1 MAKKIK
7 VWDGTKW
14 EDVTP
19 SLPVALIDHS
29 HNQYIDKNIID
40 AAGDLIYGAGD
51 DTPARLAIGT
61 AGQVLQVNSGATAP
75 EWSTPTSAGNLII
88 NGAFD
93 FWQRG
98 TSIVQTGGQY
108 TADRWRIQASTAVP
122 TRTITQESFTPN
134 ELNEIG
140 FGDARFYFRSTLT
153 TVGSSTGVFIS
164 QRVEDVR
171 SLANQTATVSFYAKS
186 DSTRTQT
193 VDLRQNFG
201 SGGSATVTFGSNT
214 FSTTTSW
221 QRFSFTISVPSIS
234 GKTLGANSFI
244 ELHFT
249 QALADGSVL
258 DVWGVQLEAN
268 PIATSF
274 KPNANSLSEELAACQ
289 RYYYRIFPNDTNKML
304 AIATTA
310 STTLGAFLGQFPTT
324 MRVAPTAL
332 EQSGTASDYAVNFAG
347 TATTCS
353 VVPTFGAATTDT
365 HFLVTFT
372 VASGLTAGQGGRGIT
387 NGTNAFLGWSAEL

>member
-51 DTPARLAIGT
+51 DTPAILAIGT

-108 TADRWRIQASTAVP
+108 TADRWRIQAATAVP

-134 ELNEIG
+134 ELNELG

-153 TVGSSTGVFIS
+153 TVGSSTNVFIS

-171 SLANQTATVSFYAKS
+171 NLAGQTATVSFYAKS

-193 VDLRQNFG
+193 VDLIQNFG
-201 SGGSATVTFGSNT
+201 SGGSTSVTFGSNT

-244 ELHFT
+244 ELRFR

-258 DVWGVQLEAN
+258 DLWGLQLEAS

-274 KPNANSLSEELAACQ
+274 KRNANSLAGELAACQ
-289 RYYYRIFPNDTNKML
+289 RYYFRYSGVINNRF
-304 AIATTA
+304 AIGYNTTT
-310 STTLGAFLGQFPTT
+310 SSGYFVLPYPTT

-332 EQSGTASDYAVNFAG
+332 EQTGTAADYGIQHGNFAIANG
-347 TATTCS
+347 TSVPSFDFATTNNAG
-353 VVPTFGAATTDT
+353 VQLGVGA
-365 HFLVTFT
+365 V
-372 VASGLTAGQGGRGIT
+372 LTAGQG
-387 NGTNAFLGWSAEL
+387 NALIANATAHLGWSAEL

>member
-1 MAKKIK
+1 MS
-7 VWDGTKW
+7 
-14 EDVTP
+14 VTP
-19 SLPVALIDHS
+19 NFNWPLIEPTDFVTNLPADFETFADSVDTSLE
-29 HNQYIDKNIID
+29 
-40 AAGDLIYGAGD
+40 DLLG
-51 DTPARLAIGT
+51 GT
-61 AGQVLQVNSGATAP
+61 TGQVLAKASNTDMDFAYINPQ
-75 EWSTPTSAGNLII
+75 AGNLII

-108 TADRWRIQASTAVP
+108 TADRWRIQAATAVP

-201 SGGSATVTFGSNT
+201 SGGSAQVTFGSNT

-249 QALADGSVL
+249 QALANGSVL
-258 DVWGVQLEAN
+258 DMWGLQLEAS

-274 KPNANSLSEELAACQ
+274 KRNANSFEGELGACQ
-289 RYYYRIFPNDTNKML
+289 RYYFRYSGVANNRF
-304 AIATTA
+304 AIGFNTSTA
-310 STTLGAFLGQFPTT
+310 AGYFVISYPTT
-324 MRVAPTAL
+324 MRIAPTAL
-332 EQSGTASDYAVNFAG
+332 EQTGTAADYGINHGNFTTTNGTTVPAFDFASINNAG
-347 TATTCS
+347 
-353 VVPTFGAATTDT
+353 
-365 HFLVTFT
+365 VTLGVT
-372 VASGLTAGQGGRGIT
+372 SGLTAGQGSALIA
-387 NGTNAFLGWSAEL
+387 NATAHLGWSAEL